1 MRKIGLQS
9 PPRFRPRYPKFPAGI
24 LVAVL
29 VISAAV
35 VYGFWGKERTDGPYA
50 RGTTALNH
58 DLSAVWGWMDS
69 SLAGGS
75 QQGKWSIR
83 FDGHWTREQTGAVA
97 ESLGMIIPFSEHAD
111 DVTASQTIGGES
123 IQAEGRYK
131 LTLWFQGDKK
141 HQGEKDSSI
150 EHANRADPVEGVEA
164 MPSSKQQTGMVV
176 LMIQSL
182 EQMSYDELLA
192 AANTVEVAAAE
203 AGLHYN
209 SSFTVRGQ
217 PDKPGEAELLAS
229 RAGARRLEN
238 YHDGHTSSVTYAT
251 AKLKASV
258 ESGTKRVSMQIADVS
273 GDAGAPAEIILG
285 VPLITGD
292 YRTED

>member
-1 MRKIGLQS
+1 MRKIGLQA

-24 LVAVL
+24 LVAIL

-83 FDGHWTREQTGAVA
+83 FDGHWTQEQTEAVA
-97 ESLGMIIPFSEHAD
+97 DALGMTMPFSEHAGD
-111 DVTASQTIGGES
+111 ASGSQSIGGES

-131 LTLWFQGDKK
+131 LTLWFQGDKQREVK
-141 HQGEKDSSI
+141 KDASI
-150 EHANRADPVEGVEA
+150 DAEA
-164 MPSSKQQTGMVV
+164 AAAPEIEDSQSKGKQTGMVV

-182 EQMSYDELLA
+182 EQLSYDELMA
-192 AANTVEVAAAE
+192 AANMVEQAAAKS
-203 AGLHYN
+203 GLHYN
-209 SSFTVRGQ
+209 SSFSVRGQ
-217 PDKPGEAELLAS
+217 PDKLGEAELLAS

-238 YHDGHTSSVTYAT
+238 YQDGHTSSVTYAT

-273 GDAGAPAEIILG
+273 GDAGAPAEIIVG

-292 YRTED
+292 YRIED

>member
-9 PPRFRPRYPKFPAGI
+9 PPKFRPRYPKFPAGI

-69 SLAGGS
+69 SLAGGA

-83 FDGHWTREQTGAVA
+83 FDGHWTQEQTSAVA
-97 ESLGMIIPFSEHAD
+97 EALGMTMPFSEHAD
-111 DVTASQTIGGES
+111 GSSASESIGGES

-131 LTLWFQGDKK
+131 ITLWFQSDKQRQTEKKTSNDTGDRT
-141 HQGEKDSSI
+141 DTS
-150 EHANRADPVEGVEA
+150 AGVDTS
-164 MPSSKQQTGMVV
+164 SSKQTGMVV
-176 LMIQSL
+176 LIIQSL
-182 EQMSYDELLA
+182 EPMSNDELLA
-192 AANTVEVAAAE
+192 AADTVEQAAVA

-217 PDKPGEAELLAS
+217 PDKPGEAQALAS

-273 GDAGAPAEIILG
+273 GDAGAPAEIIVG